1 VPRLLGEPH
10 ERGFVPEIGLHRRVL
25 QRILNM
31 RSTRGVQSCRSA
43 ARSPLTSG
51 DDINIVA
58 LLKVH
63 LEELFSDTFR
73 NGPIVILFVEP
84 IPKLATERGVNSA

>member
-1 VPRLLGEPH
+1 MINEAKRSLIHLVSPLVIKSSAIRAGTPLRGRLPRTLGVTE
-10 ERGFVPEIGLHRRVL
+10 
-25 QRILNM
+25 
-31 RSTRGVQSCRSA
+31 
-43 ARSPLTSG
+43 LTSG

-58 LLKVH
+58 SLKVH